1 MTCWSGQNNGEN
13 DDTDDDQVSGQ
24 TSMFNNRYYANLVG
38 TSWRLNSRACTEL
51 NGVEASLCGEGQ
63 VSHLATIF
71 SLDYSQ
77 EGE

>member
-1 MTCWSGQNNGEN
+1 
-13 DDTDDDQVSGQ
+13 
-24 TSMFNNRYYANLVG
+24 MFNNRYYTNLVG

>member
-1 MTCWSGQNNGEN
+1 MVN
-13 DDTDDDQVSGQ
+13 DDTDGDQVSGQ